1 MRPRALLVS
10 AALLLGPPSALA
22 QSAAPSLD
30 LRGFHASSDP
40 QAGVY
45 LEPASTPATFEWSTG
60 LWTSYAYR
68 PVTLRD
74 HRTGAI
80 SSNVIAHQ
88 ITTDVVAS
96 IGFARRF
103 SIGLDLPALLYQV
116 GDARDALTARLLGP
130 GPLPAQA
137 LGDLGI
143 DGKLTL
149 LQPTAGDAGGLAF
162 AVFERFTL
170 PTGDEASYLGEGS
183 IASETR
189 ALVEY
194 RLTAIGVHVTTGIRL
209 RGHAE
214 RFACSDAATEPAC
227 PSRFGHEMPF
237 GFGFTLKPQLAGG
250 RATIY
255 FETHGHLPIAPIAPF
270 QSASA
275 ASLQASV
282 GARYALGDLSLFAGL
297 ETALVAGVGDSAIR
311 GALQVSWAPR
321 EHDAD
326 GDGIDD
332 DLDQCIDLP
341 EDHDG
346 FQDDDGCPDADN
358 DDDGVL
364 DASDRCPVAKEDRDG
379 FQDDDGCP
387 DPDNDGDGI
396 PDSDDACPM
405 EAGKSSPDPKLR
417 GCPIGPMLP
426 AALPTPEKREA
437 APQAEQVPSAVSPSK
452 H

>member
-10 AALLLGPPSALA
+10 AALLLLGTPSALA

-40 QAGVY
+40 QAGIY
-45 LEPASTPATFEWSTG
+45 LEPASTPGTLEWSAG
-60 LWTSYAYR
+60 LWSSYAYH
-68 PVTLRD
+68 PITLRD
-74 HRTGAI
+74 TRTGVI
-80 SSNVIAHQ
+80 SSSVIAHQ

-96 IGFARRF
+96 VGLAHRF
-103 SIGLDLPALLYQV
+103 SLGFDLPALLYQV
-116 GDARDALTARLLGP
+116 GDARDRLSARLLGP
-130 GPLPAQA
+130 GPLPAHA

-183 IASETR
+183 ISSETR
-189 ALVEY
+189 ALLEY

-214 RFACSDAATEPAC
+214 RFACVDAASEPAC
-227 PSRFGHEMPF
+227 PSRFGHELPF
-237 GFGFTLKPQLAGG
+237 GFGFTLKPQLLDGH
-250 RATIY
+250 ATVY
-255 FETHGHLPIAPIAPF
+255 FETHGHLPIAPLAPF
-270 QSASA
+270 QSTSA

-282 GARYALGDLSLFAGL
+282 GARYALRDLSLFAGL
-297 ETALVAGVGDSAIR
+297 ETALIAGVGDAALR

-332 DLDQCIDLP
+332 ELDQCIDLP
-341 EDHDG
+341 EDYDG

-358 DDDGVL
+358 DDDGVP
-364 DASDRCPVAKEDRDG
+364 DVSDRCPLAKEDRDG

-396 PDSDDACPM
+396 PDSDDVCPN
-405 EAGKSSPDPKLR
+405 EKGKANPDPNRR
-417 GCPIGPMLP
+417 GCPAHAPVS
-426 AALPTPEKREA
+426 EA
-437 APQAEQVPSAVSPSK
+437 APATPPCPSCR
-452 H
+452 

>member
-10 AALLLGPPSALA
+10 AALLLLGTSSALA
-22 QSAAPSLD
+22 QGASPSLD

-40 QAGVY
+40 QAGIY
-45 LEPASTPATFEWSTG
+45 LEPASTPGTFEWSAG
-60 LWTSYAYR
+60 LWGSYAYH
-68 PVTLRD
+68 PITLRD
-74 HRTGAI
+74 TRTGEI
-80 SSNVIAHQ
+80 SSSVIAHQ

-96 IGFARRF
+96 VGFAHRLSLGF
-103 SIGLDLPALLYQV
+103 DLPALLYQT
-116 GDARDALTARLLGP
+116 GDARDALSARLLGP

-189 ALVEY
+189 ALIEY
-194 RLTAIGVHVTTGIRL
+194 RLTAIGIYVTTGVRL
-209 RGHAE
+209 RGHPE
-214 RFACSDAATEPAC
+214 RFACSDAALEPAC
-227 PSRFGHEMPF
+227 PSRFGHELPF
-237 GFGFTLKPQLAGG
+237 GFGFTLKPQLLDGH
-250 RATIY
+250 ATIY

-282 GARYALGDLSLFAGL
+282 GARYAIRDLSLFAGL
-297 ETALVAGVGDSAIR
+297 ETALITGVGDAALR

-321 EHDAD
+321 VHDTD

-332 DLDQCIDLP
+332 ERDQCIDLP
-341 EDHDG
+341 EDYDG

-358 DDDGVL
+358 D
-364 DASDRCPVAKEDRDG
+364 
-379 FQDDDGCP
+379 
-387 DPDNDGDGI
+387 GDGI
-396 PDSDDACPM
+396 PDIEDVCPN
-405 EAGKSSPDPKLR
+405 EKGQANPDPKRR
-417 GCPIGPMLP
+417 GCPAHVLPSDAAPATP
-426 AALPTPEKREA
+426 AAPIVPLP
-437 APQAEQVPSAVSPSK
+437 S